1 MGIIQYINN
10 NKISCSS
17 GSIAIIITILQATFM
32 VFNIHC
38 EWTVL
43 YIVSNG
49 SHNSSGS
56 FSTANPDSVP
66 DSVHCASLQSCDQR
80 QAERAVC
87 ARAVCF
93 TSQISQ
99 LWEFSFPSRK
109 PTGLI
114 SARHKTGHCTSFE
127 MRIYNTSLHLTTW
140 NMKQINYYR
149 PELNSQRSMY
159 HVLLRC
165 ICFHAEI
172 TDYFLTW
179 NNVKQRE
186 QRETWNRSI
195 ITDLSWTLSAV
206 CIMSCSDA
214 SVFMQKLQIIFS
226 FLKKKKCCHRL
237 WCGEVSNLYSDDWR
251 QRYSFKTEKNKNSPM
266 EVGYSSLKIAESV

>member
-1 MGIIQYINN
+1 MVVLLLLSQYFKQLLWCSIFIVNELSCTLSQTVPIIP
-10 NKISCSS
+10 
-17 GSIAIIITILQATFM
+17 QAHSAQLIQTQFL
-32 VFNIHC
+32 IQ
-38 EWTVL
+38 
-43 YIVSNG
+43 
-49 SHNSSGS
+49 
-56 FSTANPDSVP
+56 STALHFSPAIRDK
-66 DSVHCASLQSCDQR
+66 QR
-80 QAERAVC
+80 EPCVT
-87 ARAVCF
+87 RAVCF

-172 TDYFLTW
+172 TDYFLLA
-179 NNVKQRE
+179 E
-186 QRETWNRSI
+186 
-195 ITDLSWTLSAV
+195 
-206 CIMSCSDA
+206 
-214 SVFMQKLQIIFS
+214 
-226 FLKKKKCCHRL
+226 KKKCCHRL

>member
-32 VFNIHC
+32 LFNIHC

-87 ARAVCF
+87 D
-93 TSQISQ
+93 
-99 LWEFSFPSRK
+99 PSRVLYLADI
-109 PTGLI
+109 TALGIFI
-114 SARHKTGHCTSFE
+114 SEQEADRFDISEAQNRPLHFIWDADLQHQS
-127 MRIYNTSLHLTTW
+127 SL
-140 NMKQINYYR
+140 
-149 PELNSQRSMY
+149 
-159 HVLLRC
+159 
-165 ICFHAEI
+165 
-172 TDYFLTW
+172 
-179 NNVKQRE
+179 NNVKHERDQLL
-186 QRETWNRSI
+186 QTWAE
-195 ITDLSWTLSAV
+195 LSAQYV
-206 CIMSCSDA
+206 SCPA
-214 SVFMQKLQIIFS
+214 QMHLFS
-226 FLKKKKCCHRL
+226 CRNYRLFSPCWKKKCCHRL

-266 EVGYSSLKIAESV
+266 EVGYSSLKIAVSV